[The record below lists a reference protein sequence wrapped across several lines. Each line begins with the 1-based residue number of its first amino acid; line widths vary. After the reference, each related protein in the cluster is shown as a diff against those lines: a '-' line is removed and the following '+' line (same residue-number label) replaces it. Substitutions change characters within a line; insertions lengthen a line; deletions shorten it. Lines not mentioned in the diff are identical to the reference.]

1 MEILKLSNFP
11 ELLKPNV
18 KIKEIKR
25 IIKEKTGIIETNQRF
40 HVYFDFFDFFHF
52 DAEDNALFWEKIKI
66 KIYDKTRYKANIRK
80 HFYDTDVFLNLN
92 KTIGELKQ
100 MIYDQ
105 TKIPINRQIIC
116 LNNEE
121 LHDNTC
127 LSNNNLFENNL
138 TINIDNQLNDTIYIK
153 YPNST
158 TKEIKTDLCN
168 TGFELLE
175 KLEPSGIDINS
186 PRGFIVKYNILYK
199 NKIIPFTNLLVNSG
213 IKNGEIID
221 LEDRHNNQ
229 IFLKTLTG
237 KTVTFNVEFSDTIG
251 IFRIFIQ
258 IKEGIPP
265 DQQRLIFAG
274 RQLEDNRTFADYN
287 IQKESTLHLVLRLR
301 GGK

>member
-1 MEILKLSNFP
+1 MEILQLSNFP

-40 HVYFDFFDFFHF
+40 HVYFDFFDFFYF
-52 DAEDNALFWEKIKI
+52 DAEDNASFWEKIKI
-66 KIYDKTRYKANIRK
+66 KIYDKTRYKAHIRK

-105 TKIPINRQIIC
+105 TKIPINRQMIC

-127 LSNNNLFENNL
+127 LSTNNLFENNL
-138 TINIDNQLNDTIYIK
+138 TINIDNKLNDTIYIK

-168 TGFELLE
+168 TGLELLE

-186 PRGFIVKYNILYK
+186 PSGFIVKYNILYK
-199 NKIIPFTNLLVNSG
+199 NKIIPFTNLLVNS
-213 IKNGEIID
+213 
-221 LEDRHNNQ
+221 
-229 IFLKTLTG
+229 
-237 KTVTFNVEFSDTIG
+237 
-251 IFRIFIQ
+251 
-258 IKEGIPP
+258 
-265 DQQRLIFAG
+265 
-274 RQLEDNRTFADYN
+274 
-287 IQKESTLHLVLRLR
+287 
-301 GGK
+301 